1 MYFSALETR
10 WHEIPWNMYSN
21 ISVKDNKQK
30 RQSINILLID
40 TVKLQLNNRH
50 PKRSECVLNEKLTIN
65 NGRSLFNVPRI

>member
-1 MYFSALETR
+1 
-10 WHEIPWNMYSN
+10 MYSN

-65 NGRSLFNVPRI
+65 NGRSLFKVFLTLENTYGKLYIIL